1 MLAKNKCSL
10 YDVRFNNAKEQKLKE
25 NEEAWMNKMW
35 VTTYQVDGEKGEVT
49 VLETSLCICYLYLEP
64 REKILKEKFWH

>member
-1 MLAKNKCSL
+1 
-10 YDVRFNNAKEQKLKE
+10 
-25 NEEAWMNKMW
+25 MNKGEEQL
-35 VTTYQVDGEKGEVT
+35 TKSIEKGEVT